1 LLRIIAGRL
10 KGRRLHT
17 LRGSVIRPT
26 ADRVREALFNILG
39 PKPVGATVLD
49 LFSGT
54 GALGIEAISRGAR
67 TALFVDSHADAL
79 ALLRDNLKTCGL
91 ETCTRVVRWNVTD
104 NLNGLRP
111 FGPVF
116 DLVFMDPPYRRELVQ
131 PVLTGLSRAQL
142 LAADGLVVVEHA
154 PEETIDPNA
163 AGMRLEDQRRYG
175 RTRISFFSA
184 IPSDIASAGVPC

>member
-1 LLRIIAGRL
+1 
-10 KGRRLHT
+10 
-17 LRGSVIRPT
+17 
-26 ADRVREALFNILG
+26 
-39 PKPVGATVLD
+39 
-49 LFSGT
+49 
-54 GALGIEAISRGAR
+54 
-67 TALFVDSHADAL
+67 
-79 ALLRDNLKTCGL
+79 
-91 ETCTRVVRWNVTD
+91 VVRWNVTD

-154 PEETIDPNA
+154 PEETIDPDA

-175 RTRISFFSA
+175 RTRLSFFSA
-184 IPSDIASAGVPC
+184 IPSDIASAGIPC